1 MNTLDYQK
9 QLDLL
14 LSHLSHEELKNGI
27 RSYAYEVQPEERE
40 HFLSC
45 ISSEKAK
52 PLEETEGIIEDA
64 TNLLNKCMKGEIFL
78 QREWSEDGDWKNSDE
93 EYVITDTMGV
103 AKSISKAIDI
113 ADSYAQNLNYASA
126 LRIYAL
132 LLDLSLPI
140 KDEYSGET
148 MYGLD
153 ELFDSDCFS
162 AIDFALVGGNA
173 LYAAYRLDIP
183 FEQKAK
189 TMVEMIGSK
198 LCKYTEYDLFLTCG
212 KERFES
218 LKEFLPYLVKKLSL
232 TPGEQQRKWLADCS
246 TITLLKQCLPDGQI
260 VHPSMWMMLMEKLLE
275 EDETEAALECGNT
288 ALNQLPKSL
297 MERSRVANLCASIFM
312 LLEGNGPVDVH
323 NVREYFYISEQGKR
337 SEKFT
342 QYLYA
347 RFASH
352 SDFITFLSLYRVMN
366 KSSYWTRQ
374 LFSEISQI
382 PDGEIAKDNFK
393 ELERNTLSPTLK
405 VLILFLLNPTS
416 NAFNA
421 VVQKGK
427 AIDPVEGNIVLNFFV
442 AIFYLQKHKA
452 GLATHLIPYRNSM
465 HHSNKLYYEFYFS
478 LDDQMQKKVL
488 LWCVQ
493 TMHSVVKGIL
503 DGENIHLYTYA
514 ATLIVSLDIVLAD
527 RSMKFS
533 RTQNAQ
539 EFYRS
544 IYAAIPEFI
553 SIIDSMKE

>member
-14 LSHLSHEELKNGI
+14 LSRLSHEELKNGI
-27 RSYAYEVQPEERE
+27 RSYAYEVQPEKRE

-45 ISSEKAK
+45 LSPQKAK
-52 PLEETEGIIEDA
+52 PLEETEYIIEDA
-64 TNLLNKCMKGEIFL
+64 TNLLNKCIKGEIYL
-78 QREWSEDGDWKNSDE
+78 QREWREDGDWENSEE

-162 AIDFALVGGNA
+162 AIDFAIVGGNA

-183 FEQKAK
+183 PEKKAK

-198 LCKYTEYDLFLTCG
+198 LCTYTEYDLFLTCG

-218 LKEFLPYLVKKLSL
+218 LKDFLPYLVKRLSL

-246 TITLLKQCLPDGQI
+246 TIELLKQCLPDGQI
-260 VHPSMWMMLMEKLLE
+260 VHPSMWMMVMEKLLE
-275 EDETEAALECGNT
+275 EDETEAALDCGNT

-297 MERSRVANLCASIFM
+297 MERSRVANLCASIFI
-312 LLEGNGPVDVH
+312 LLEGDGPVDVH
-323 NVREYFYISEQGKR
+323 NVREYFYLVEQGKR
-337 SEKFT
+337 SETFT
-342 QYLYA
+342 QYLCA
-347 RFASH
+347 RFVSH

-374 LFSEISQI
+374 LFSELSQI
-382 PDGEIAKDNFK
+382 PDGDIAKDTFK
-393 ELERNTLSPTLK
+393 ELERNTLSPMLK
-405 VLILFLLNPTS
+405 ALILFLLNPTS
-416 NAFNA
+416 NAFH
-421 VVQKGK
+421 VVEQKGK

-442 AIFYLQKHKA
+442 SIYYLQKHKA
-452 GLATHLIPYRNSM
+452 GIASHLIPFRKSLHY
-465 HHSNKLYYEFYFS
+465 SNKLYYEFYFS
-478 LDDQMQKKVL
+478 FDNQMQKKVL

-503 DGENIHLYTYA
+503 EGENQQLYQYA
-514 ATLIVSLDIVLAD
+514 ATLIVSMDTVLTD
-527 RSMKFS
+527 RGMKFS
-533 RTQNAQ
+533 RSQNAQ
-539 EFYRS
+539 EFYTS
-544 IYAAIPEFI
+544 VYASIPEFV
-553 SIIDSMKE
+553 SLFDSLK